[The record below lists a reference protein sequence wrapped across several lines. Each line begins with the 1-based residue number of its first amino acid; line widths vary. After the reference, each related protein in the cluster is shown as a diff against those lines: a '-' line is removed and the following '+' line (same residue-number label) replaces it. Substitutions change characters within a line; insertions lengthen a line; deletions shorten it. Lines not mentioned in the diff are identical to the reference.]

1 MSTVYLSAASAH
13 ERRGGRGRPG
23 ATGPLCVAGLCLAAL
38 ALTWVVAALVPAT
51 HYKDAVA
58 LYRFTLLGGP
68 RLDEIARALLALLEP
83 IAYTVWAIVLVVIAL
98 RRRGPQLALAV
109 ALVLACAPLIA
120 EALKPLLAHPH
131 AFVGDTSVGA
141 ASWPSGHATAATVL
155 VLCAVLVVP
164 ERLRPAVAAFGL
176 LFMAAIGFSLVM
188 LAWHLPSDV
197 LGGYLLGTFCTAL
210 ALAWVR
216 SAEPR
221 SLGAHRSP

>member
-1 MSTVYLSAASAH
+1 MSTVYLSAAGAH
-13 ERRGGRGRPG
+13 ERRGGKGRPG
-23 ATGPLCVAGLCLAAL
+23 AAGPLCVAALCLAAF

-83 IAYTVWAIVLVVIAL
+83 VAYTAWAIVLVVVAP

-109 ALVLACAPLIA
+109 ALALACAPAIA
-120 EALKPLLAHPH
+120 EVLKPLLAHPH
-131 AFVGDTSVGA
+131 ASVGDTSVGA

-164 ERLRPAVAAFGL
+164 ERLRPVLVTAGL

-197 LGGYLLGTFCTAL
+197 LGGYLLGTFCAAL
-210 ALAWVR
+210 ALAWSR
-216 SAEPR
+216 SAETRPP
-221 SLGAHRSP
+221 GAHRSP